1 MKTNFSRSA
10 KAEQNKSRTK
20 FRRGA
25 AHAAVL
31 ALSLAALGL
40 AACSR
45 SDSESKPGQALVR
58 VNGDEVTVYQ
68 LNEELRQAGNA
79 DADPATQRKQLVA
92 ALVDRQ
98 LLVDEARKQKLDR
111 DPNVV
116 EAIERAKSQILAQ
129 AYLKTKVADLPKP
142 DKAEIDAYYSA
153 HPEFFA
159 QRKLFEMHQFAVA
172 SKDFSNEL
180 KGVMDNAKS
189 LDEVAAWLDAHKID
203 YAKSQAM
210 RTSQELPPQILSKM
224 QGPEKT
230 EMFLLHNDSKTLL
243 MSVTAVKDMPVGA
256 EAAAPEI
263 AQFLANKHGQEA
275 ADAELKRLHSTAKIE
290 YLNPD
295 IAGAVED
302 KSVAARDTN
311 TAAAPADAAA
321 TATTAAT
328 AASAATT
335 QAKAEVDPH
344 SIK

>member
-1 MKTNFSRSA
+1 MKTNFSLSA
-10 KAEQNKSRTK
+10 QAEQNKSRTK
-20 FRRGA
+20 FRHGV
-25 AHAAVL
+25 AHAAIFASL
-31 ALSLAALGL
+31 LAALGL
-40 AACSR
+40 AACSH
-45 SDSESKPGQALVR
+45 SDGESKPGQALVR

-79 DADPATQRKQLVA
+79 DADPATQRKQLVS

-159 QRKLFEMHQFAVA
+159 QRKLFEMRQFVVA

-210 RTSQELPPQILSKM
+210 RTSQDLPPQILSKM

-302 KSVAARDTN
+302 KPAAARDTN
-311 TAAAPADAAA
+311 MAAAPADAAA

-328 AASAATT
+328 AAAAGTT